1 MVSANINVN
10 VNVNVM
16 QLYPRRISMANVN
29 MNVMQVY
36 TQRISMAN
44 VNMNIM
50 QLYIRVSKSVLSQPV
65 DAIFSISQA
74 SGQVCR
80 PFFCHVSSELSVC

>member
-16 QLYPRRISMANVN
+16 ELYTRRISMANVN
-29 MNVMQVY
+29 MIVMQVY

-50 QLYIRVSKSVLSQPV
+50 ELYTRAARHREHARDGKPTLMSSRAAKTTLS
-65 DAIFSISQA
+65 
-74 SGQVCR
+74 R
-80 PFFCHVSSELSVC
+80 LFFRRRCCEQS